1 MIRHVIQR
9 IRPQVDMLLISTQDE
24 DPDMQAE
31 GLINVPDLLK
41 RHRGPL
47 TGLYSAMQYLID
59 KTDQEWLLLCPC
71 DAPFLPLDLQIRL
84 KEEASR
90 AGKPVSVASYE
101 KVPQPTFSLWHRSV
115 FSAVE
120 EAVVNK
126 GRGGLMYMLD
136 QLPHCT
142 VEWAVSRVAPFFNVN
157 TRADLQMA
165 ERLLDAGK

>member
-9 IRPQVDMLLISTQDE
+9 IMPQADSLYISTQDDAPE
-24 DPDMQAE
+24 IQDE
-31 GLINVPDLLK
+31 GLTTIPDLLK

-47 TGLYSAMQYLID
+47 TGLYSAMQYIFD
-59 KTDQEWLLLCPC
+59 QSDQEWLLLCPC
-71 DAPFLPLDLQIRL
+71 DAPFLPLDLQAKL
-84 KEEASR
+84 KEEAARS
-90 AGKPVSVASYE
+90 GKPISVACYE
-101 KVPQPTFSLWHRSV
+101 KVPQPTFSLWNRSV
-115 FSAVE
+115 FAAIE

-136 QLPHCT
+136 HLPHGL
-142 VEWAVSRVAPFFNVN
+142 VDWPVSRIPPFFNVN